1 MFFLSG
7 TPSPGK
13 TVDELEQAIRAEI
26 KKLTEELVTEEEL
39 NRVKAQA
46 VASQV
51 FQLDS
56 IFAQAMQIGRLESV
70 GLSHRDIDTM
80 LERLQAITA
89 EQIRAVAAKYF
100 NDDQLTVAVLDP
112 QPLDQKTRAVEPAGL
127 RH

>member
-13 TVDELEQAIRAEI
+13 TVDELERAIRVEI
-26 KKLTEELVTEEEL
+26 KKLIEEQVTEEEL

-70 GLSHRDIDTM
+70 GLSYRDIDTM
-80 LERLQAITA
+80 LEKLQAVTA
-89 EQIRAVAAKYF
+89 EQIRAVAEKYF

-112 QPLDQKTRAVEPAGL
+112 QPLDQKTGAAEPAGL